1 MEQRFEKKDIHFL
14 IACALITVVCL
25 AVGIHFFYRAFPEA
39 TIDFQVTRN
48 QARDQAVSFLQER
61 GLEVDAYRHS
71 AIFRYDDRAKTFLE
85 RELGLEGATAIIGYP
100 VRLWRWSNRWTRELQ
115 KEEFRV
121 EITTSGELVG
131 FQHQIEEEREG
142 AELSEIEARF
152 LAEEFVVGPLQRP
165 IASLEFVEART
176 IARPHRADHTFTWKL
191 RGFDVEGASYRLRI
205 AVHGDQIGG
214 FSEFLKVPEAWERD
228 YEELRSHNL
237 ATGLIASF
245 FLVLTLLAM
254 LVVFFVN
261 IRQRDI
267 RWKTAVIFGGIA
279 FVLTLLANLNNL
291 PVTEYAYETT
301 ETYGS
306 YLTNQLLVSLLSA
319 LAQGLFILF
328 LTAAAEPVYRRAYGD
343 QIRLNEQFQPHGMRT
358 KRFLLGTVL
367 GLTMTAFFFAYQ
379 TIFYL
384 IAEKFGAWSPAQI
397 PYDEMVN
404 TYIPW
409 IMVLLIGFLPAV
421 SEEFISRAFSIPFLQ
436 RYLKSRWAAVVI
448 SALIWGFAHATYPQ
462 QPFFIRG
469 LEVGIAGII
478 IGAVMLRW
486 GILAPLVWHYTVD
499 ALYTALILLRSSNSY
514 FVISAA
520 LSAGILLLPLLVATL
535 IYLRRRFFVDPTS
548 MLNRADSPPLAS
560 EQAPEAGELLP
571 PEAQL
576 LRELPDSV
584 LANYRPLSGSRLGLA
599 AVIVAVFASLLFLE
613 VERPL
618 QQVDFALTSDEA
630 RQKAIEHLQASGTQP
645 DTFDVAV
652 FQQHQPDGDAI
663 KYILERASI
672 DRVNQYYTQDL
683 RASLWMV
690 RFFRPL
696 QKEEFWV
703 EVDPQNGEIYSVRHL
718 LDEDAPGADLE
729 EEEARIIAEEHMRA
743 YGLDPDAFELKQS
756 SSEKL
761 DARRD
766 HRFIWEAREGDPR
779 NLDELHFRCEVRIAG
794 DQPVALRR
802 HFKLPEAWQ
811 RERDESTTLQ
821 ATLGGLRIALIVAV
835 ALHLLYLLIRQ
846 VRSGGISWL
855 SLIKIGTLAGLV
867 VMLGFLTSLPALDK
881 AYPTSIT
888 PAIFSIM
895 RAVGV
900 VFLLIGAFLATV
912 GGLGLMSTL
921 YPDWSLRLRTACS
934 GPVLRD
940 GLLTAALAL
949 IAVQAFDRLAAS
961 IQQQF
966 AAHLIDPTPALVSGL
981 DSWLP
986 FWNGLSEGLTGA
998 LGLPM
1003 LLGIAFF
1010 YFRRILKKPSYAAL
1024 ALLTIGLASAGS
1036 RAHDSGE
1043 FALDLG
1049 LFALNLLFALL
1060 VVVFLLRNNLLAYI
1074 LFGFLSSGLD
1084 YAQDLLGLSSP
1095 LYRYHGYALLASL
1108 FLSALVFL
1116 LWMHRQSERSL
1127 QSQEVS

>member
-1 MEQRFEKKDIHFL
+1 
-14 IACALITVVCL
+14 
-25 AVGIHFFYRAFPEA
+25 
-39 TIDFQVTRN
+39 
-48 QARDQAVSFLQER
+48 
-61 GLEVDAYRHS
+61 
-71 AIFRYDDRAKTFLE
+71 
-85 RELGLEGATAIIGYP
+85 
-100 VRLWRWSNRWTRELQ
+100 
-115 KEEFRV
+115 
-121 EITTSGELVG
+121 
-131 FQHQIEEEREG
+131 
-142 AELSEIEARF
+142 
-152 LAEEFVVGPLQRP
+152 
-165 IASLEFVEART
+165 
-176 IARPHRADHTFTWKL
+176 RADHTFTWKL

-645 DTFDVAV
+645 DTFHVAV

-867 VMLGFLTSLPALDK
+867 VMLGFLNSLP
-881 AYPTSIT
+881 
-888 PAIFSIM
+888 
-895 RAVGV
+895 
-900 VFLLIGAFLATV
+900 
-912 GGLGLMSTL
+912 
-921 YPDWSLRLRTACS
+921 
-934 GPVLRD
+934 
-940 GLLTAALAL
+940 
-949 IAVQAFDRLAAS
+949 
-961 IQQQF
+961 
-966 AAHLIDPTPALVSGL
+966 
-981 DSWLP
+981 
-986 FWNGLSEGLTGA
+986 
-998 LGLPM
+998 
-1003 LLGIAFF
+1003 
-1010 YFRRILKKPSYAAL
+1010 
-1024 ALLTIGLASAGS
+1024 
-1036 RAHDSGE
+1036 
-1043 FALDLG
+1043 
-1049 LFALNLLFALL
+1049 
-1060 VVVFLLRNNLLAYI
+1060 
-1074 LFGFLSSGLD
+1074 
-1084 YAQDLLGLSSP
+1084 
-1095 LYRYHGYALLASL
+1095 
-1108 FLSALVFL
+1108 
-1116 LWMHRQSERSL
+1116 
-1127 QSQEVS
+1127 